1 MSSVAISEMVGVIID
16 ALTIGV
22 ELRVL
27 HEAIDFANW
36 ALSQTA
42 FYISDDEVILLT
54 RFLEYVNV

>member
-27 HEAIDFANW
+27 NEAIDFANW

>member
-22 ELRVL
+22 ELRL
-27 HEAIDFANW
+27 LNEAIDFANW
-36 ALSQTA
+36 ALSQTV
-42 FYISDDEVILLT
+42 FYISDDEVLLLT